1 MLDEESLRDNFVIGA
16 SLRHRPRTGLTGLPV
31 YELFDEVM
39 DFGYPQFTEAKIMS
53 DYIKTDAHK
62 AEVHEVK
69 QSMAVTNAVSWR
81 SEWLK
86 YKVCRQCA
94 GCASEPHPHAAPPRK
109 TRCSWT

>member
-1 MLDEESLRDNFVIGA
+1 M
-16 SLRHRPRTGLTGLPV
+16 

-62 AEVHEVK
+62 AAVHDVK
-69 QSMAVTNAVSWR
+69 QSVAVTNAVSWR
-81 SEWLK
+81 AEGIK
-86 YKVCRQCA
+86 YKARAQ
-94 GCASEPHPHAAPPRK
+94 ASTRARAIVARRAADAPLSPRLPRRTRK